1 LSRSVRKILDV
12 LCTDVTADGYIFGNP
27 MTGSHVKDI
36 KHAFR
41 SACEDAGI
49 TDLTFHD
56 FRHTWSTRAA
66 ECGVNETV
74 RRDILGH
81 SSSTITGDY
90 THSTPESQLAAM
102 ELVAGYKS
110 MRIGI
115 LDKISTKRRGSAV
128 AAAN

>member
-1 LSRSVRKILDV
+1 
-12 LCTDVTADGYIFGNP
+12 

-41 SACEDAGI
+41 GACEGAGI
-49 TDLTFHD
+49 SDLTFHD
-56 FRHTWSTRAA
+56 LRHTWSTRAA

-102 ELVAGYKS
+102 ELVGNYGAGRVVK
-110 MRIGI
+110 
-115 LDKISTKRRGSAV
+115 LDRISTKLRSRAV
-128 AAAN
+128 PATN